1 MAAIPSTKVGFMKA
15 FTRMYMSR
23 KGGPSGC
30 GGPVY
35 TRVNDDFG
43 SHYGAY
49 RRPAG
54 VVEQSEAIHVYVLAN
69 RHDILRGRGGVFW
82 GLPFASVGLTF
93 LGWGN
98 VCCHRPK

>member
-82 GLPFASVGLTF
+82 GAAVCQCGANLLRLGQCVLPPT
-93 LGWGN
+93 
-98 VCCHRPK
+98 